1 MKRNIVR
8 VLAIYLFCSICFAC
22 MTNVDNLMDSGTP
35 IIESSPALVA
45 DVKATTH
52 FLGWGNVGDTIISV
66 KADKDVLPASNGKKV
81 DLSSITTN
89 TEDNFRLLSVG
100 GSLSAGFRDG
110 GLYREGQL
118 TAFPNLVARQM
129 GVKFNQPLFD
139 VSDGNGSGYKTL
151 LGIQPIA
158 SFKMVT
164 NNLGYVDSKAE
175 KLKKFTGSN
184 LDNYAFPGMNYSLG
198 YLGVNEKIRQKFSD
212 RIFNNT
218 QKEIIFNSQVIVN
231 QSCDFFI
238 VEAGL
243 DDAVEYVSV
252 GNGVGVF
259 NSTNPFGGTGISN
272 IIKTFADK
280 KSKGIAINVPD
291 VLDLPYFSQI
301 TAEKIK
307 KLTGV
312 VIRVKDNGSAQ
323 VDIAGY
329 RDFNPITDKLI
340 PTPTVQ
346 KLMSGEIKGLVR
358 LEDSEVLSKE
368 SGNDEWIDASPTVYN
383 DYKISHFAKAN
394 NIPVVDLYSIYKKI
408 IAGAYTTHDGVKVDA
423 NWAKGNFFSTDGIYP
438 TAFGQAVIANE
449 VIKTMNQHYKLAIP
463 FADTRFF
470 LKK

>member
-1 MKRNIVR
+1 MKRSFVE
-8 VLAIYLFCSICFAC
+8 VLAMYLLFSTCFAC
-22 MTNVDNLMDSGTP
+22 TPNIDNLMDAGTP
-35 IIESSPALVA
+35 IIESSPALIA
-45 DVKATTH
+45 EVKATTH
-52 FLGWGNVGDTIISV
+52 FLGWGNVGDTTISV
-66 KADKDVLPASNGKKV
+66 KTDKDVLPALTGKKIN
-81 DLSSITTN
+81 LAPITSN
-89 TEDNFRLLSVG
+89 LEGGFRMISVG

-129 GVKFNQPLFD
+129 GVTLNQPLFD
-139 VSDGNGSGYKTL
+139 VNEGNGSGYKTL
-151 LGIQPIA
+151 VGTEPIA

-175 KLKKFTGSN
+175 KLKMFSGSN
-184 LDNYAFPGMNYSLG
+184 LDHYAFTGMNYSLG
-198 YLGVNEKIRQKFSD
+198 YLGANEKIRQKFSD

-238 VEAGL
+238 IEAGL

-259 NSTNPFGGTGISN
+259 NSSNPFGSTGISN

-280 KSKGIAINVPD
+280 KFKGVAINVPD

-301 TAEKIK
+301 TAEKFK

-312 VIRVKDNGSAQ
+312 IVRIQRSFGSEY
-323 VDIAGY
+323 Y

-340 PTPTVQ
+340 PTPTVE
-346 KLMSGEIKGLVR
+346 KLMRGETKGLA
-358 LEDSEVLSKE
+358 LLSDSDVLSKE
-368 SGNDEWIDASPTVYN
+368 SGDDEWIDASPTVYN
-383 DYKISHFAKAN
+383 DFKISRFAKAN

-408 IAGAYTTHDGVKVDA
+408 IAGAYITDDGVKVDA

-449 VIKTMNQHYKLAIP
+449 VIKTMNQFYKLSIP
-463 FADTRFF
+463 LVDTRFF